1 MIQSGVGSTEP
12 PKSGGAGSAGAG
24 VVSERRI
31 LSAEDREIEKDVAS
45 IADEFRY
52 GFEVVAQLP
61 KPAVTLFG
69 SARVPEGHAAYE
81 AARSAGRQFA
91 ERGWTVVTGGG
102 PGAMEAGNRGAKEGG
117 GVSVGFNIRLP
128 HEQGTN
134 SYVDVGVVF
143 NHFYA
148 RKVCFAKAA
157 EGFVVFPGG
166 FGTMDELFE
175 ALTLIQTGKLFH
187 FPVVLVGSDYWEELL
202 AWVRDEALRGGMIA
216 PADLEL
222 VTVTDDPAEAVET
235 VIACYERRCAHEVV
249 EEAARAASEA
259 DAQ

>member
-1 MIQSGVGSTEP
+1 MSSLHD
-12 PKSGGAGSAGAG
+12 
-24 VVSERRI
+24 ERRI
-31 LSAEDREIEKDVAS
+31 LSAEDEEVERD
-45 IADEFRY
+45 IAAIAEEFRM
-52 GFEVVAQLP
+52 GFETVAGLP

-69 SARVPEGHAAYE
+69 SARVAESHPAYQ
-81 AARSAGRQFA
+81 AARETGRLFA
-91 ERGWTVVTGGG
+91 ESGWTVVTGGG

-117 GVSVGFNIRLP
+117 GFSVGFNIVLP
-128 HEQGTN
+128 HEQESN
-134 SYVDVGVVF
+134 SYLDVGLTF
-143 NHFYA
+143 RHFYA

-187 FPVVLVGSDYWEELL
+187 FPVALFDSDYWEELL
-202 AWVRDEALRGGMIA
+202 VWVRDEALRGGMIS
-216 PADLEL
+216 PADLQL

-235 VIACYERRCAHEVV
+235 VIACYERRCAHELV
-249 EEAARAASEA
+249 EEAARGATRA

>member
-1 MIQSGVGSTEP
+1 MQD
-12 PKSGGAGSAGAG
+12 
-24 VVSERRI
+24 ERRI
-31 LSAEDREIEKDVAS
+31 LSAEDEEVERDIAA
-45 IADEFRY
+45 IADEFRL
-52 GFEVVAQLP
+52 GFETVARVP

-69 SARVPEGHAAYE
+69 SARVAETHPAYE
-81 AARSAGRQFA
+81 AARETGRLFA
-91 ERGWTVVTGGG
+91 QAGWTVVTGGG
-102 PGAMEAGNRGAKEGG
+102 PGAMEAGNRGAKEAGG
-117 GVSVGFNIRLP
+117 YSVGFNIVLP
-128 HEQGTN
+128 HEQESN
-134 SYVDVGVVF
+134 PYLDVSLVF
-143 NHFYA
+143 HHFYA

-202 AWVRDEALRGGMIA
+202 VWVRDEALRGGMIA
-216 PADLEL
+216 PADLAL

-235 VIACYERRCAHEVV
+235 VLACYERRCAHELA
-249 EEAARAASEA
+249 EEAARDATRA

>member
-1 MIQSGVGSTEP
+1 MATQDD
-12 PKSGGAGSAGAG
+12 
-24 VVSERRI
+24 RRI
-31 LSAEDREIEKDVAS
+31 LSAEDEEIERDVAS
-45 IADEFRY
+45 IAEEFRG
-52 GFEVVAQLP
+52 GFEIVAQLP

-69 SARVPEGHAAYE
+69 SARVAPGHPAYE
-81 AARSAGRQFA
+81 AARETGRLFG

-117 GVSVGFNIRLP
+117 GYSAGFNIFLP
-128 HEQGTN
+128 HEQASNPYT
-134 SYVDVGVVF
+134 DVAVTF

-175 ALTLIQTGKLFH
+175 SLTLIQTGKLFH

-202 AWVRDEALRGGMIA
+202 VWVREEALAGGMIA
-216 PADLEL
+216 AADLAL
-222 VTVTDDPAEAVET
+222 LKVTDDPAEAVET
-235 VIACYERRCAHEVV
+235 VIACYERRCAHELV
-249 EEAARAASEA
+249 EAAARGPEKH